1 MAKLTILEEITME
14 NNEQLIDM
22 NERVR
27 ITARISRKTRALAK
41 GIYPVMGVSL
51 EERIEFLLARDL
63 AKEMKKAWFKKVI
76 AREADE

>member
-1 MAKLTILEEITME
+1 ME
-14 NNEQLIDM
+14 NNEEFIDM

-41 GIYPVMGVSL
+41 GIYPVMGVTL

-63 AKEMKKAWFKKVI
+63 AKEMRKSWFKKMI
-76 AREADE
+76 NRETNQ

>member
-1 MAKLTILEEITME
+1 ME
-14 NNEQLIDM
+14 NKEEFINM

-51 EERIEFLLARDL
+51 EERIEFLLARGNPPVKP
-63 AKEMKKAWFKKVI
+63 AS
-76 AREADE
+76 

>member
-1 MAKLTILEEITME
+1 MME
-14 NNEQLIDM
+14 NNEGQAINM

-27 ITARISRKTRALAK
+27 ITARISRRTRALAK

-63 AKEMKKAWFKKVI
+63 AKEMKKAWFKKMLS
-76 AREADE
+76 RDTDE

>member
-1 MAKLTILEEITME
+1 ME

>member
-1 MAKLTILEEITME
+1 ME
-14 NNEQLIDM
+14 NNEQLIDL

>member
-1 MAKLTILEEITME
+1 ME

-41 GIYPVMGVSL
+41 GIYPVMGVTL
-51 EERIEFLLARDL
+51 EERVEFLLARDL
-63 AKEMKKAWFKKVI
+63 AKEMKKAWFKKMI
-76 AREADE
+76 ARGDDE

>member
-1 MAKLTILEEITME
+1 ME
-14 NNEQLIDM
+14 NKEQLIEM

>member
-1 MAKLTILEEITME
+1 ME

-27 ITARISRKTRALAK
+27 ILGSHIKKNPCARKRNLS
-41 GIYPVMGVSL
+41 VMGVSL

>member
-1 MAKLTILEEITME
+1 MME
-14 NNEQLIDM
+14 NNEEQKINM

-41 GIYPVMGVSL
+41 ALYPVMGMTL

-63 AKEMKKAWFKKVI
+63 AKEMRKSWFKKMI
-76 AREADE
+76 NRETNQ

>member
-1 MAKLTILEEITME
+1 ME
-14 NNEQLIDM
+14 NNEGQAINM

-27 ITARISRKTRALAK
+27 ITARISRRTRALAK

-63 AKEMKKAWFKKVI
+63 AKEMKKAWFKKMLS
-76 AREADE
+76 RDTDE

>member
-1 MAKLTILEEITME
+1 MGKGTLTLVILTQTISEEITME
-14 NNEQLIDM
+14 NKEQLIEM

-51 EERIEFLLARDL
+51 EERIEFC
-63 AKEMKKAWFKKVI
+63 
-76 AREADE
+76 